1 VGSHTLTS
9 PRESKNCTSF
19 GPNSGPIWPFCNHAL
34 LVRSSNETGKQ
45 SNHCKEAAETL
56 HAGNIIPQS
65 FGNKRCHAIKKV
77 RLRATYNHP
86 ETSVQTDSVNEQY
99 EKKAWR
105 NLKKAHVRSV
115 ELKRRWGRHAAG
127 ANMII
132 LHH

>member
-1 VGSHTLTS
+1 MKL
-9 PRESKNCTSF
+9 ESSQITVKKLLRRSTPVTSF
-19 GPNSGPIWPFCNHAL
+19 LNRSGTNAA
-34 LVRSSNETGKQ
+34 TQ
-45 SNHCKEAAETL
+45 S
-56 HAGNIIPQS
+56 
-65 FGNKRCHAIKKV
+65 KKV

-127 ANMII
+127 SNMII